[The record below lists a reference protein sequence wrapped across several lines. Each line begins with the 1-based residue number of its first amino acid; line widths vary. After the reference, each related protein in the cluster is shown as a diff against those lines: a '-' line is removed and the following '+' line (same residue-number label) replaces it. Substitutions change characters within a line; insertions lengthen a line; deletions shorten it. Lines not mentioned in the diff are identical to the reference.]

1 MKFSGN
7 THLDALIGW
16 KPRAWMRSERRLWSG
31 NGRRKPKGRAYT
43 AGPASIRR
51 KARSLARRKAA

>member
-16 KPRAWMRSERRLWSG
+16 KPRAWMRSERRSWNG
-31 NGRRKPKGRAYT
+31 NGRRKPHGPRHT
-43 AGPASIRR
+43 ASPASIRR